1 MYSIVKLAVV
11 CVALAIAT
19 IALLFVTDVVPADQ
33 LGGVVVR
40 TVGAIGIISALAIV
54 LRSVL
59 AGREVR
65 DESDQRVP

>member
-1 MYSIVKLAVV
+1 MYSIVKLALV
-11 CVALAIAT
+11 CVALAVAI
-19 IALLFVTDVVPADQ
+19 IGLLFVTDVISLDQ
-33 LGGVVVR
+33 LGGIAVR
-40 TVGAIGIISALAIV
+40 ALGAIGIIFLLAIV

>member
-1 MYSIVKLAVV
+1 LYSIVKLALV
-11 CVALAIAT
+11 CVALAVAT
-19 IALLFVTDVVPADQ
+19 IGLLFVTDVISLDQ
-33 LGGVVVR
+33 LGGIAVR
-40 TVGAIGIISALAIV
+40 ALGAIGIIFLLAIV

>member
-1 MYSIVKLAVV
+1 LYSIVKLALA
-11 CVALAIAT
+11 CVALAVAI
-19 IALLFVTDVVPADQ
+19 IGLLFVTDVISLDQ
-33 LGGVVVR
+33 LGGIAVR
-40 TVGAIGIISALAIV
+40 ALGAIGIIFLLAIV